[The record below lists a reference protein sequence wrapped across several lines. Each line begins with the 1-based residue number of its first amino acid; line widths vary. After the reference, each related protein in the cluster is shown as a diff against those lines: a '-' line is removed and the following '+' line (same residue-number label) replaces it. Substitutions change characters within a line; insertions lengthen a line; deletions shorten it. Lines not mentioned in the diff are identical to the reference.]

1 MSHAAVDATTSAR
14 ACQQRLTD
22 WLLHEAYPLWS
33 SQGVDH
39 NNGGFQERLD
49 QHGTALNE
57 PRRARV
63 QPRQIY
69 CFAQAPALGWRGDA
83 RGIVERGSGF
93 FLHHYRR
100 PDGLFRTLVA
110 PDGATL
116 DNSTALYDQSF
127 ALLGLAAARSLG
139 VAPAALEREAQV
151 LLEALYG
158 QLKRVGPGFY
168 SGLPERFPLLSN
180 PHMHLLEAA
189 LAWCELSAAPAWRVL
204 ADELGSLALTRFI
217 DPVSGVLR
225 ETFDEAWSPVA
236 GLEGR
241 RVEPGHQF
249 EWAWLLLR
257 WRPNDDTARRAAL
270 RLIEIGE
277 QSGVRHG
284 VAIDALLDDLSV
296 HEAAARLWPQTERM
310 KASVLA
316 ASLTGESCYWV
327 SAVAAAQGL
336 LRYLDTPTA
345 GLWYDRLSAEGVF
358 HTGPAPASSFYH
370 IVAAILALTQAL
382 YP

>member
-1 MSHAAVDATTSAR
+1 MSHPEAEEITSAR

-22 WLLHEAYPLWS
+22 WLLHAAYPLWS

-39 NNGGFQERLD
+39 SNGSFQERLD

-57 PRRARV
+57 ARRARV

-69 CFAQAPALGWRGDA
+69 CFANAPALGWRGDA

-110 PDGATL
+110 PDGSTL
-116 DNSTALYDQSF
+116 DNSVALYDQAF

-139 VAPAALEREAQV
+139 VAHAALDREAQA
-151 LLEALYG
+151 LREALYG

-189 LAWCELSAAPAWRVL
+189 LAWCELSAERAWRVL
-204 ADELGSLALTRFI
+204 ADELGDLALTRFI
-217 DPVSGVLR
+217 DPISGALR
-225 ETFDEAWSPVA
+225 ETFDEAWSPLA
-236 GLEGR
+236 GPEGR

-257 WRPNDDTARRAAL
+257 WRPNDDTARRAAF

-277 QSGVRHG
+277 RSGVRNG
-284 VAIDALLDDLSV
+284 VAIDALFDDLSV
-296 HEAAARLWPQTERM
+296 HETTARLWPQTERL

-316 ASLTGESCYWV
+316 ASLTGQSHYWV
-327 SAVAAAQGL
+327 SAAAAAQGL
-336 LRYLDTPTA
+336 LRYLDTPVA

-358 HTGPAPASSFYH
+358 HIGPAPASSFYH
-370 IVAAILALTQAL
+370 IVAAILALNQAL
-382 YP
+382 QP